1 MITLTEEQI
10 MSQWGNASD
19 IKVSVCCITY
29 NQEKYITEA
38 IDSFLMQKTNF
49 PFEVIVGEDNSN
61 DTTLNILYEYK
72 KKFPNIIKLITSDR
86 NVGAN
91 ANLIRVFRVAESNYI
106 AVCEGDDYWIDEYK
120 LQKQYDALDANHNV
134 NICFTA
140 ANTINPK
147 GEIGKTCDYGKEL
160 KFFSILDVLNGGG
173 GFMPTA
179 SLMIRKK
186 IINDLPDCYDKSP
199 VGDYFLQISGAISGG
214 AMYLPVLTC
223 VYRLNSVGSWSTMK
237 FKKSENELINETNL
251 FEECLRFFEKKGINS
266 VAINKVIAK
275 ELYYVCNNMALGNKY
290 GGFKK
295 LIRRSFI
302 CYPFVTFGQAVAR
315 FFVIA
320 PPFYSFLLSL
330 KYKAKSVIC
339 NAGGLIKK

>member
-1 MITLTEEQI
+1 MITLTEKQI
-10 MSQWGNASD
+10 MSQWDKNSD

-49 PFEVIVGEDNSN
+49 PFEVIVGEDNST
-61 DTTLNILYEYK
+61 DSTLNVLYKYK
-72 KKFPNIIKLITSDR
+72 KQFPNIIKLITSDK

-91 ANLIRVFRVAESNYI
+91 ANLIRVFRSAESNYI

-160 KFFSILDVLNGGG
+160 KIFSILDVLNGGG

-186 IINDLPDCYDKSP
+186 IINDLPNCYEKSP
-199 VGDYFLQISGAISGG
+199 VGDYFLQISGALSGG

-223 VYRLNSVGSWSTMK
+223 VYRLNSFGSWSTMK
-237 FKKSENELINETNL
+237 FKKTESKLIEEAKL
-251 FEECLRFFEKKGINS
+251 FEECLRFFEGKGIS
-266 VAINKVIAK
+266 TVAINNVIAK
-275 ELYYVCNNMALGNKY
+275 ELYYICNNLALGRKY
-290 GGFKK
+290 TGFKK
-295 LIRRSFI
+295 IIRRSFT
-302 CYPFVTFGQAVAR
+302 CYPFATLGQTVAI
-315 FFVIA
+315 FFIIA
-320 PPFYSFLLSL
+320 PEVYSFLLSL
-330 KYKAKSVIC
+330 RYKLKNVMH
-339 NAGGLIKK
+339 NKKAI